1 MNASPPSTPRAPA
14 LRTRDLAVGYRSR
27 RQRRAVL
34 ECVNLTVEPGELVCL
49 LGPNGIGKSTLMRTL
64 ARMQPPLRGSVEL
77 DGFALDSLSTS
88 DLAIRIGVVLTERV
102 AVESLRAREVIEL
115 GRYPY
120 SGWLGSLTDRDHE
133 VVSWA
138 MNAVGATHLAERDF
152 ARMSDG
158 ERQRVMVA
166 RALAQ
171 EPVLLV
177 LDEPTAFLDVP
188 SRVDL
193 MGLLRQLTRGRSL
206 AVIVSTHD
214 LELALRTADVVWLL
228 LPGGEVI
235 TGAPED
241 VILSG
246 GIAAAFEGR
255 QIRFHPE
262 ERSFR
267 WLTGDRGRAA
277 VRGDGLPA
285 AMARAVLER
294 EGYGLVAEPAT
305 AESLSLTVSEA
316 GWHLSVKGADLSGDT
331 FRSLAAY
338 LRGLPAWHSSSDA
351 AGDARAD
358 AHGG

>member
-1 MNASPPSTPRAPA
+1 MNASTTSTARAPA

-34 ECVNLTVEPGELVCL
+34 ERVNLTVESGELVCL

-64 ARMQPPLRGSVEL
+64 ARMQPPLWGSVEL
-77 DGFALDSLSTS
+77 DGTALDSMSTS
-88 DLAIRIGVVLTERV
+88 DLARRIGVVLTERV
-102 AVESLRAREVIEL
+102 AVDSLRAREVIEL

-120 SGWLGSLTDRDHE
+120 SGFLGGLTDRDHE

-138 MNAVGATHLAERDF
+138 IDAVGAHHLADRDF
-152 ARMSDG
+152 VRMSDG
-158 ERQRVMVA
+158 ERQRGMVA

-188 SRVDL
+188 SRVEL
-193 MGLLRQLTRGRSL
+193 MGLLRRLARGGSL

-228 LPGGEVI
+228 FPGGEVV

-246 GIAAAFEGR
+246 GIATAFEGQ

-262 ERSFR
+262 ERGFR
-267 WLTGDRGRAA
+267 WLTGGRGTAA

-294 EGYGLVAEPAT
+294 EGYALVVEPVT
-305 AESLSLTVSEA
+305 TESLSLTVSET
-316 GWHLSVKGADLSGDT
+316 GWHLSAKGADMSGDT
-331 FRSLAAY
+331 FRSLAAH
-338 LRGLPAWHSSSDA
+338 LRGLPAS
-351 AGDARAD
+351 GDEKEINS
-358 AHGG
+358 